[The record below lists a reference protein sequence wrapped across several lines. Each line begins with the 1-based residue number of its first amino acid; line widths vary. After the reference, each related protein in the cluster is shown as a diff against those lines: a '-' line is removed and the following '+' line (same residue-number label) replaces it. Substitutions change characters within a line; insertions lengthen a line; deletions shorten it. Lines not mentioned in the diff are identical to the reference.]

1 MIIIISFGKEL
12 IIMLPKTYKHS
23 RQRETM
29 LKILQ
34 GTKSHPSAEW
44 LYCEMKRE
52 FPNIS
57 LATVYRNLNFLLRS
71 KQIIRLD
78 IGSGTEHYDADCSQH
93 CHLVCNTCNSIC
105 DIIFPDNIDLH
116 IKAQDLND
124 ITVESYSLIF
134 YGMCEKCKKAEIA
147 FNNNNT

>member
-1 MIIIISFGKEL
+1 MIIVISFGKEL
-12 IIMLPKTYKHS
+12 IIMLPKTYRHS
-23 RQRETM
+23 KQRETM

-44 LYCEMKRE
+44 LYCEMKKE

-93 CHLVCNTCNSIC
+93 YHFVCNACNSIY
-105 DIIFPDNIDLH
+105 DILFPNSVDLDNY
-116 IKAQDLND
+116 ASELND
-124 ITVESYSLIF
+124 ISIESHSLIF
-134 YGMCEKCKKAEIA
+134 YGMCGKCKKAESA
-147 FNNNNT
+147 FNNNNI